1 MAKAMR
7 NIHILLTMGALALVT
22 ACQPAGSTKE
32 SPKKAFLS
40 MKETLRPWGEEDVQ
54 GFMSPDRVYYPE
66 TWFHFI
72 GGNVS
77 HEGITADLEA
87 IASAGIAGVQL
98 FHGQFGG
105 ESSKQWPATT
115 DSIACLSA
123 NWDAAVKHASAEA
136 KRLGLRFSM
145 QNCPGWAMAGGPWIK
160 PENAMRNIIYSRTD
174 VKGKDI
180 QTKLPMPEPSKEE
193 WRDYQDIAV
202 LAFPTLEGD
211 TGKPLDFSQVKGD
224 GKYPWHELF
233 IGRND
238 YVTFPPAKEGE
249 PHWVEVKFTEPT
261 TVRSVELPIVQRI
274 NNQMVYEPNL
284 HITAYALMADGSK
297 HAILDADLPPS
308 SWQDN
313 HPITLAC
320 QEVKDAVSCRLE
332 FHNKYAMNL
341 NHIKLWSTAFKNNWQ
356 SEAAWD
362 LRALERSGDDV
373 VQSQSAY
380 LAFDEV
386 LDITTFMTADGKL
399 SWNAP
404 DDKKWTILRFGHVNK
419 GKKNGPAPLE
429 ATGWECDKFST
440 EGPEANFAG
449 YIGRLTNG
457 VLQGGMLNGMLLDS
471 WECYTQTWTQKMEN
485 EFSERMGYDLRSW
498 LPAIMGYVIDN
509 PETTSR
515 FLTDWRRVINDL
527 FVNKFYKRMVELGHE
542 QGLTVAYET
551 AAGDVFPGDIMEYY
565 KHADFLMCEFWHPYS
580 IGDVGSLNFK
590 PIKPTAS
597 AARMYGKT
605 RVSAESFTSGD
616 LHWNEHPAFFKDYA
630 DYHFIEGVTH
640 NIFHTYTHNPQ
651 IGFLPP
657 GTSMGVKIGS
667 PFLRGQTWWPYMK
680 ELTTYLAR
688 CSYILERGRST
699 SDVLWYLGDEINHK
713 PDQEYP
719 FPAGYK
725 YDYCN
730 PDVLLNRLSVK
741 DGLVMTPEGLSYK
754 FIWIPE
760 NKRMLPET
768 LERLYTLMEQG
779 ATVVANAPQRIATL
793 ADRDQSQAR
802 FDEIVKAIWG
812 NAEGGSITTI
822 GKGRVLCGVTIEEAI
837 QMLDMKPN
845 VQGNVRWMHRQVKGA
860 DLYFITPEKQ
870 QSFKG
875 KVSFRAQGAAEL
887 WNPVTGEITPLN
899 VDRQGE
905 YAIIELDMP
914 KAGSCFVVF
923 NHNKKQ
929 QNIEKMQLANTQS
942 IGEKWNI
949 QFPEGWGA
957 PAEMEIN
964 ALAPWC
970 ELPMS
975 KEGQAFSGSATYT
988 TTFNWSNESKE
999 VMLDLGKVSMIAEVF
1014 INDQKV
1020 RTLWCCPYVANI
1032 TSFINEGKNKLQVKV
1047 TSTWFNRLVYDA
1059 SLPEAERKTW
1069 TIAGPSADAQL
1080 KEYGL
1085 LGPVNLKY

>member
-1 MAKAMR
+1 MMKNVHLFLPMA
-7 NIHILLTMGALALVT
+7 ALALMT
-22 ACQPAGSTKE
+22 ACQPASITKE
-32 SPKKAFLS
+32 APKKVFLS
-40 MKETLRPWGEEDVQ
+40 MEETLRPWGEHDVQ
-54 GFMSPDRVYYPE
+54 GFVSPDRVHYPE

-105 ESSKQWPATT
+105 EYSKQWPATT
-115 DSIACLSA
+115 DSIACLSE
-123 NWDAAVKHASAEA
+123 NWEAAVKHASEEA

-160 PENAMRNIIYSRTD
+160 PEKAMRNIIYSRTD

-180 QTKLPMPEPSKEE
+180 QIKLPMPEPSKEE

-202 LAFPTLEGD
+202 LAFPTPEGD
-211 TGKPLDFSQVKGD
+211 TGKPLDFSQVTGD
-224 GKYPWHELF
+224 GTFPWRELLV
-233 IGRND
+233 GRDD
-238 YVTFPPAKEGE
+238 YVAFPPAKEGE
-249 PHWVEVKFTEPT
+249 PHWVEVKFKEPV

-297 HAILDADLPPS
+297 HAILNADLPPS

-362 LRALERSGDDV
+362 LRALERSGEDV

-380 LAFDEV
+380 LASAH
-386 LDITTFMTADGKL
+386 LHDITAFMTADGNL
-399 SWNAP
+399 TWTAP
-404 DDKKWTILRFGHVNK
+404 DDKEWTILRFGHVNK

-429 ATGWECDKFST
+429 ATGWECDKLST

-471 WECYTQTWTQKMEN
+471 WECYTQTWTQKMES
-485 EFSERMGYDLRSW
+485 EFSERMGYDLRFW
-498 LPAIMGYVIDN
+498 LPAVMGYVIDN

-580 IGDVGSLNFK
+580 VGDVGSLNFK

-597 AARMYGKT
+597 AARLYGKT

-657 GTSMGVKIGS
+657 GSSMGIKIGS

-688 CSYILERGRST
+688 CSYLLERGRPI
-699 SDVLWYLGDEINHK
+699 SDVLWYLGDEIDHK

-719 FPAGYK
+719 FPVGYK

-741 DGLVMTPEGLSYK
+741 DGLVVTPEGLSYK

-768 LERLYTLMEQG
+768 LEQLHVLMEQG
-779 ATVVANAPQRIATL
+779 ATVVANAPQCIATW
-793 ADRDQSQAR
+793 AGGDEAQAR
-802 FDEIVKAIWG
+802 FDKNVEAIWG
-812 NAEGGSITTI
+812 KAESGSITTI
-822 GKGRVLCGVTIEEAI
+822 GKGRLLSGVTIEEAI
-837 QMLDMKPN
+837 GLLGLKPD
-845 VQGNVRWMHRQVKGA
+845 VQGDVRWIHRQVEGA
-860 DLYFITPEKQ
+860 DWYFVTPPKQ
-870 QSFKG
+870 QAFKG
-875 KVSFRAQGAAEL
+875 MVSFRAEGAAEL
-887 WNPVTGEITPLN
+887 WDAVTGEITPLN

-905 YAIIELDMP
+905 YARIELDMP

-923 NHNKKQ
+923 NHNKQ
-929 QNIEKMQLANTQS
+929 QQQVEKVELANTQPVS
-942 IGEKWNI
+942 NKWTV

-957 PAEMEIN
+957 PAELEIET
-964 ALAPWC
+964 LAPWC
-970 ELPMS
+970 EWPMS
-975 KEGQAFSGSATYT
+975 KEGQAFSGTATYT
-988 TTFNWSNESKE
+988 TTFHWRDESRK
-999 VMLDLGKVSMIAEVF
+999 VMLNLGKVGMIAEVWV
-1014 INDQKV
+1014 NDRKV
-1020 RTLWCCPYVANI
+1020 RTLWCAPYATDI
-1032 TSFINEGKNKLQVKV
+1032 TAFVKPGENKLCVKV
-1047 TSTWFNRLVYDA
+1047 TSTWFNRLAYDA
-1059 SLPEAERKTW
+1059 SLPVAERRTW
-1069 TIAGPSADAQL
+1069 TIEGPQADAPR
-1080 KEYGL
+1080 KDYGL
-1085 LGPVNLKY
+1085 MGPVTLKTE

>member
-1 MAKAMR
+1 MMKNVHLFLPMA
-7 NIHILLTMGALALVT
+7 ALALMT
-22 ACQPAGSTKE
+22 ACQPASTTKE
-32 SPKKAFLS
+32 APKKAFLS
-40 MKETLRPWGEEDVQ
+40 MEETLRPWGEHDVQ
-54 GFMSPDRVYYPE
+54 GFVSPDRVHYPE

-105 ESSKQWPATT
+105 EYSKQWPATT
-115 DSIACLSA
+115 DSIACLSE
-123 NWDAAVKHASAEA
+123 NWEAAVKHASEEA

-160 PENAMRNIIYSRTD
+160 PEKAMRNIIYSRTD
-174 VKGKDI
+174 VKGKDL
-180 QTKLPMPEPSKEE
+180 QAKLPMPEPSKEE

-202 LAFPTLEGD
+202 LAFPTPEGD
-211 TGKPLDFSQVKGD
+211 TGKPLDFSQVTGD
-224 GKYPWHELF
+224 GTFPWRELLV
-233 IGRND
+233 GRDD
-238 YVTFPPAKEGE
+238 YVAFPPAKEGE
-249 PHWVEVKFTEPT
+249 PHWVEVKFKEPV

-297 HAILDADLPPS
+297 HAILNADLPPS

-362 LRALERSGDDV
+362 LRALERSGEDV

-380 LAFDEV
+380 LASAH
-386 LDITTFMTADGKL
+386 LHDITALMTADGSL
-399 SWNAP
+399 TWTAP
-404 DDKKWTILRFGHVNK
+404 DDKEWTILRFGHVNK

-429 ATGWECDKFST
+429 ATGWECDKLST

-471 WECYTQTWTQKMEN
+471 WECYTQTWTQKMES
-485 EFSERMGYDLRSW
+485 EFSERMGYDLRFW
-498 LPAIMGYVIDN
+498 LPAVMGYVIDN

-580 IGDVGSLNFK
+580 VGDVGSLNFK

-597 AARMYGKT
+597 AARLYGKT

-657 GTSMGVKIGS
+657 GSSMGIKIGS

-680 ELTTYLAR
+680 ELTAYLAR
-688 CSYILERGRST
+688 CSYMLERGRPI
-699 SDVLWYLGDEINHK
+699 SDVLWYLGDEIDHK

-741 DGLVMTPEGLSYK
+741 DGLVVTPEGLSYK
-754 FIWIPE
+754 FIWMPE

-768 LERLYTLMEQG
+768 LHRLRVLMEQG
-779 ATVVANAPQRIATL
+779 ATVVANAPQRIATW
-793 ADRDQSQAR
+793 AGGDEAQAR
-802 FDEIVKAIWG
+802 FDKCVEAIWG
-812 NAEGGSITTI
+812 KAESGSITTI
-822 GKGRVLCGVTIEEAI
+822 GKGRLLSGVTIEEAI
-837 QMLDMKPN
+837 GLLGLKPD
-845 VQGNVRWMHRQVKGA
+845 VQGDVRWIHRQVEGA
-860 DLYFITPEKQ
+860 DWYFVTPPKQ
-870 QSFKG
+870 QAFKG
-875 KVSFRAQGAAEL
+875 MVSFRAEGAAEL
-887 WNPVTGEITPLN
+887 WDAVTGEITPLN

-905 YAIIELDMP
+905 YARIELDMP

-923 NHNKKQ
+923 NHNKQ
-929 QNIEKMQLANTQS
+929 QQQVEKVELTNTQPVS
-942 IGEKWNI
+942 NRWTV

-957 PAEMEIN
+957 PAELEMET
-964 ALAPWC
+964 LAPWR
-970 ELPMS
+970 EWPMS
-975 KEGQAFSGSATYT
+975 EEGRAFSGSATYT
-988 TTFNWSNESKE
+988 TTFHWRDESRK
-999 VMLDLGKVSMIAEVF
+999 VMLDLGKVGMIAEVWV
-1014 INDQKV
+1014 NDRKV
-1020 RTLWCCPYVANI
+1020 RTLWCAPYAADI
-1032 TSFINEGKNKLQVKV
+1032 TAFVKPGENKLCVKV
-1047 TSTWFNRLVYDA
+1047 TSTWFNRLAYDA
-1059 SLPEAERKTW
+1059 SLPVAERKTW
-1069 TIAGPSADAQL
+1069 TIEGPQADAPR
-1080 KEYGL
+1080 KDYGL
-1085 LGPVNLKY
+1085 MGPVILKTE

>member
-1 MAKAMR
+1 MKSVHLLLPMA
-7 NIHILLTMGALALVT
+7 ALALMT
-22 ACQPAGSTKE
+22 ACQPASITKE
-32 SPKKAFLS
+32 APKKVFLS
-40 MKETLRPWGEEDVQ
+40 MEETLRPWGEHDVQ
-54 GFMSPDRVYYPE
+54 GFVSPDRVHYPE

-87 IASAGIAGVQL
+87 IASAGIVGVQL

-105 ESSKQWPATT
+105 EYSKQWPATT
-115 DSIACLSA
+115 DSIACLSE
-123 NWDAAVKHASAEA
+123 NWEAAVKHASEEA

-160 PENAMRNIIYSRTD
+160 PEKAMRNIIYSRTD

-202 LAFPTLEGD
+202 LAFPTPEGD
-211 TGKPLDFSQVKGD
+211 TGKPLDFSQVTGD
-224 GKYPWHELF
+224 GTFPWRELLV
-233 IGRND
+233 GRDD
-238 YVTFPPAKEGE
+238 YVAFPPAKEGE
-249 PHWVEVKFTEPT
+249 PHWVEVKFKEPV

-297 HAILDADLPPS
+297 HAILNADLPPS

-362 LRALERSGDDV
+362 LRALERSGEDV

-380 LAFDEV
+380 LASAH
-386 LDITTFMTADGKL
+386 LHDISAFMTADGNL
-399 SWNAP
+399 TWTAP
-404 DDKKWTILRFGHVNK
+404 DDKEWTILRFGHVNK

-429 ATGWECDKFST
+429 ATGWECDKLST

-449 YIGRLTNG
+449 YIGRLANG

-471 WECYTQTWTQKMEN
+471 WECYTQTWTQKLES

-498 LPAIMGYVIDN
+498 LPAVMGYVIDN

-580 IGDVGSLNFK
+580 VGDVGSLNFK

-597 AARMYGKT
+597 AARLYGKT

-657 GTSMGVKIGS
+657 GSSMGIKIGS

-688 CSYILERGRST
+688 CSYLLERGRPI
-699 SDVLWYLGDEINHK
+699 SDVLWYLGDEIDHK

-719 FPAGYK
+719 FPAGYN

-741 DGLVMTPEGLSYK
+741 DGRVVTPEGLSYK

-768 LERLYTLMEQG
+768 LERLHVLMEQG
-779 ATVVANAPQRIATL
+779 ATVVANAPQCIATW
-793 ADRDQSQAR
+793 AGGDEAQVR
-802 FDEIVKAIWG
+802 FDKNVEAIWG
-812 NAEGGSITTI
+812 KAESGSITTI
-822 GKGRVLCGVTIEEAI
+822 GKGRLLSGVTIEEAI
-837 QMLDMKPN
+837 GLLGLKPD
-845 VQGNVRWMHRQVKGA
+845 VQGDVRWIHRQVEGA
-860 DLYFITPEKQ
+860 DWYFVTPPKQ
-870 QSFKG
+870 QAFKG
-875 KVSFRAQGAAEL
+875 KVSFRAEGAAEL
-887 WNPVTGEITPLN
+887 WDAVTGEITPLN

-905 YAIIELDMP
+905 YARIELEMP

-923 NHNKKQ
+923 NHNKQ
-929 QNIEKMQLANTQS
+929 QQQVEKVELANTQPVS
-942 IGEKWNI
+942 NKWTV
-949 QFPEGWGA
+949 QFPEGWGT
-957 PAEMEIN
+957 PAELEIET
-964 ALAPWC
+964 LAPWR
-970 ELPMS
+970 EWPMS
-975 KEGQAFSGSATYT
+975 EEGQAFSGTATYT
-988 TTFNWSNESKE
+988 TTFHWRDENRK
-999 VMLDLGKVSMIAEVF
+999 VMLDLGKVGMIAEVWV
-1014 INDQKV
+1014 NDRKV
-1020 RTLWCCPYVANI
+1020 RTLWCAPYAADI
-1032 TSFINEGKNKLQVKV
+1032 TVFVKPGENKLCVKV
-1047 TSTWFNRLVYDA
+1047 TSTWFNRLAYDA
-1059 SLPEAERKTW
+1059 SLPVAERRTW
-1069 TIAGPSADAQL
+1069 TIEGPQADAPR
-1080 KEYGL
+1080 KDYGL
-1085 LGPVNLKY
+1085 MGPVTLKTE

>member
-1 MAKAMR
+1 MMKNVHLFLPMA
-7 NIHILLTMGALALVT
+7 ALALMT
-22 ACQPAGSTKE
+22 ACQPASITKE
-32 SPKKAFLS
+32 APKKVFLS
-40 MKETLRPWGEEDVQ
+40 MEETLRPWGEHDVQ
-54 GFMSPDRVYYPE
+54 GFVSPDRVHYPE

-105 ESSKQWPATT
+105 EYSKQWPATT
-115 DSIACLSA
+115 DSIACLSE
-123 NWDAAVKHASAEA
+123 NWEAAVKHASEEA

-160 PENAMRNIIYSRTD
+160 PEKAMRNIIYSRTD

-180 QTKLPMPEPSKEE
+180 QIKLPMPEPSKEE

-202 LAFPTLEGD
+202 LAFPTPEGD
-211 TGKPLDFSQVKGD
+211 TGKPLDFSQVTGD
-224 GKYPWHELF
+224 GTFPWRELLV
-233 IGRND
+233 GRDD
-238 YVTFPPAKEGE
+238 YVAFPPAKEGE
-249 PHWVEVKFTEPT
+249 PHWVEVKFKEPV

-297 HAILDADLPPS
+297 HAILNADLPPS

-362 LRALERSGDDV
+362 LRALERSGEDV

-380 LAFDEV
+380 LASAH
-386 LDITTFMTADGKL
+386 LHDITAFMTADGNL
-399 SWNAP
+399 TWTAP
-404 DDKKWTILRFGHVNK
+404 DDKEWTILRFGHVNK

-429 ATGWECDKFST
+429 ATGWECDKLST

-471 WECYTQTWTQKMEN
+471 WECYTQTWTQKMES
-485 EFSERMGYDLRSW
+485 EFSERMGYDLRFW
-498 LPAIMGYVIDN
+498 LPAVMGYVIDN

-580 IGDVGSLNFK
+580 VGDVGSLNFK

-597 AARMYGKT
+597 AARLYGKT

-657 GTSMGVKIGS
+657 GSSMGIKIGS

-688 CSYILERGRST
+688 CSYLLERGRPI
-699 SDVLWYLGDEINHK
+699 SDVLWYLGDEIDHK

-719 FPAGYK
+719 FPVGYK

-741 DGLVMTPEGLSYK
+741 DGLVVTPEGLSYK

-768 LERLYTLMEQG
+768 LHRLHVLMEQG
-779 ATVVANAPQRIATL
+779 ATVVANAPQCIATW
-793 ADRDQSQAR
+793 AGGDEAQAR
-802 FDEIVKAIWG
+802 FDKNVEAIWG
-812 NAEGGSITTI
+812 KAESGSITTI
-822 GKGRVLCGVTIEEAI
+822 GKGRLLSGVTIEEAI
-837 QMLDMKPN
+837 GLLGLKPD
-845 VQGNVRWMHRQVKGA
+845 VQGDVRWIHRQVEGA
-860 DLYFITPEKQ
+860 DWYFVTPPKQ
-870 QSFKG
+870 QAFKG
-875 KVSFRAQGAAEL
+875 MVSFRAEGAAEL
-887 WNPVTGEITPLN
+887 WDAVTGEITPLN

-905 YAIIELDMP
+905 YARIELDMP

-923 NHNKKQ
+923 NHNKQ
-929 QNIEKMQLANTQS
+929 QQQVEKVELANTQPVS
-942 IGEKWNI
+942 NKWTV

-957 PAEMEIN
+957 PAELEIET
-964 ALAPWC
+964 LAPWC
-970 ELPMS
+970 EWPMS
-975 KEGQAFSGSATYT
+975 KEGQAFSGTATYT
-988 TTFNWSNESKE
+988 TTFNWSDDSKE
-999 VMLDLGKVSMIAEVF
+999 VILDLGKVCMIAEVF
-1014 INDQKV
+1014 VNDQKV
-1020 RTLWCCPYVANI
+1020 RTLWCTPYAADI
-1032 TSFINEGKNKLQVKV
+1032 TAFVKPGENKLCVKV
-1047 TSTWFNRLVYDA
+1047 TSTWFNRLAYDA
-1059 SLPEAERKTW
+1059 SLPVAERRTW
-1069 TIAGPSADAQL
+1069 TIEGPQADAPR
-1080 KEYGL
+1080 KDYGL
-1085 LGPVNLKY
+1085 MGPVTLKTE